1 MWWSCIR
8 PQGPQAGGFQACS
21 LERAVTAH
29 GASWAPGLVFG
40 PGHGIPGGAGMLA
53 VTPAWP
59 GVPRGEPPGQ
69 ALSVSRVPP
78 QPEAA
83 PAVLLCILP
92 GWTLA
97 PSPARAVSAV
107 SEGASW
113 GPLSA
118 VQPRSSAHRL
128 HFSRVLVLS
137 DSGPA
142 TPGRC
147 WPGRGGQEHGWAEV
161 SARAGRTSVR
171 AQAAWHPVSRA
182 SCVRMGGHCRPGGLD
197 LLVSWGRRV
206 ASRCRVQPLGF
217 GVTGGARRAPCGLGA
232 ASRRLLPGAARSASR
247 SCAAPVPLRGA
258 DRCASERPGAG
269 WTPVSRVPGGPWPRS
284 LSADYELRFLKSKC
298 KLR

>member
-1 MWWSCIR
+1 MGVRPVFSLGSAVSSIAQECPDVVVLHQAPGSPGWGVSGVLIGESSDSTRSVLGPWACLWARPWHSRRGRDAGRHSRLARR
-8 PQGPQAGGFQACS
+8 PQRRAPRAGAERLPGPATARGGPCS
-21 LERAVTAH
+21 AAVRPRPRRA
-29 GASWAPGLVFG
+29 SGLVG
-40 PGHGIPGGAGMLA
+40 P
-53 VTPAWP
+53 WP
-59 GVPRGEPPGQ
+59 RAQ
-69 ALSVSRVPP
+69 
-78 QPEAA
+78 
-83 PAVLLCILP
+83 
-92 GWTLA
+92 
-97 PSPARAVSAV
+97 ARAASAV

-217 GVTGGARRAPCGLGA
+217 GVTGGARRGPVWFGCRLQ
-232 ASRRLLPGAARSASR
+232 ASP
-247 SCAAPVPLRGA
+247 PW
-258 DRCASERPGAG
+258 RCALSEHVVRCPCPFEGCG
-269 WTPVSRVPGGPWPRS
+269 S
-284 LSADYELRFLKSKC
+284 LRL
-298 KLR
+298 